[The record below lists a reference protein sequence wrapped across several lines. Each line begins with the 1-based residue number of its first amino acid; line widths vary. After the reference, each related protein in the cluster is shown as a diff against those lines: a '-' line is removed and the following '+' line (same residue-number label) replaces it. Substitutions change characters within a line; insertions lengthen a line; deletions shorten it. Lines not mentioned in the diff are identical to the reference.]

1 MAATMDKD
9 NNDSEPDP
17 YDTDEGDDYVPDDQS
32 DSSEND
38 ETEHVTPRKT
48 KKRRK
53 NIALWK
59 RNEKKRLRTAGKM
72 YEGHKGKIRP
82 ERNLRPFVHTC
93 RYSCSKMSEA
103 ERQTFFDK
111 FYNIPTYDLQT
122 AFLASCIQKCEVVRR
137 SQRAECNQYCNV
149 NQKPLVKLSYYRH
162 IFNTEFNLRFHK
174 PHSDTCSK
182 CDKLN
187 NIIKNS
193 NNENEV
199 SISKVSLELHQRK
212 AQKACEMKKMDAE
225 NSKALDDTIAICF
238 DLQQTLPTPLLTTS
252 KVFYL
257 RQLWTYNFCIHN
269 LCTGEARMYT
279 WDETVSGRGSQEI
292 GSCLLH
298 FFKSLPSN
306 ITKIIA
312 YSDSCGGQ
320 NKNKNICKLFMF
332 AIKATHI
339 KEIHHKFLEPGH
351 TYMECDRDFA
361 LIEKNK
367 KKIPQVFIPSHWREV
382 IAASNKKFMIHNMT
396 REMFFSFEKLNQIV
410 KDPKKDVDGKPIKF
424 KEIAYFKYDKSN
436 EAFSF
441 EFKPVLD
448 ASYPFIK
455 CVSGSRASGRPSYSL
470 QNSFTPLHGTSV
482 PIKTEKWKNLQ
493 TLLDYIP
500 PVYHA
505 FYKNMKHEDLKKR
518 TNETKICLYQPWNLV
533 LLLAQSPYS
542 SLKRKMKMTRSCYP
556 TTTND

>member
-1 MAATMDKD
+1 MLLRTIHFSSREHENNNDRFYKIRPVLDMLNNSFQQTYTVGKEMKYLAKDVTTKKLKKHEYIARETNDGIVVSKWKVARDVLMLSTVHGIGMRVPPPSSKRKRAFSPSCSNEEPTPKKKKETIKTPTLKPDAIIAYNNGKCGIDKSDQMASYSTCNRRGVKWYRKVLVFAEIHPNLAKDSVGLRWRSKETINRKWDELAICLNTHGSGATMLEKD
-9 NNDSEPDP
+9 NNNSEPDP

-82 ERNLRPFVHTC
+82 ERNLRTFVHTC
-93 RYSCSKMSEA
+93 
-103 ERQTFFDK
+103 
-111 FYNIPTYDLQT
+111 
-122 AFLASCIQKCEVVRR
+122 
-137 SQRAECNQYCNV
+137 
-149 NQKPLVKLSYYRH
+149 
-162 IFNTEFNLRFHK
+162 
-174 PHSDTCSK
+174 SDTCSK

-199 SISKVSLELHQRK
+199 SISKVSLEVHQRK

-269 LCTGEARMYT
+269 LGTGEARMYT

-396 REMFFSFEKLNQIV
+396 REMFFSFEKLN
-410 KDPKKDVDGKPIKF
+410 KK
-424 KEIAYFKYDKSN
+424 
-436 EAFSF
+436 
-441 EFKPVLD
+441 
-448 ASYPFIK
+448 
-455 CVSGSRASGRPSYSL
+455 
-470 QNSFTPLHGTSV
+470 
-482 PIKTEKWKNLQ
+482 
-493 TLLDYIP
+493 
-500 PVYHA
+500 
-505 FYKNMKHEDLKKR
+505 
-518 TNETKICLYQPWNLV
+518 
-533 LLLAQSPYS
+533 
-542 SLKRKMKMTRSCYP
+542 
-556 TTTND
+556 

>member
-1 MAATMDKD
+1 MAATMDKE

-17 YDTDEGDDYVPDDQS
+17 YDTDEGDDYVPDDHS

-72 YEGHKGKIRP
+72 YEGHKGKIRA

-137 SQRAECNQYCNV
+137 SQRAECNRRFSTKIMVSNMRVCKAFFLKTLDISNRRFTTVCEKVDRFEYCNV

-162 IFNTEFNLRFHK
+162 TFNTEFNHQFHK

-238 DLQQTLPTPLLTTS
+238 VLQQTLPTPLLTTS

-269 LCTGEARMYT
+269 LGTGEARMYT
-279 WDETVSGRGSQEI
+279 WDETV
-292 GSCLLH
+292 L
-298 FFKSLPSN
+298 
-306 ITKIIA
+306 
-312 YSDSCGGQ
+312 
-320 NKNKNICKLFMF
+320 
-332 AIKATHI
+332 
-339 KEIHHKFLEPGH
+339 
-351 TYMECDRDFA
+351 
-361 LIEKNK
+361 
-367 KKIPQVFIPSHWREV
+367 VEV
-382 IAASNKKFMIHNMT
+382 
-396 REMFFSFEKLNQIV
+396 
-410 KDPKKDVDGKPIKF
+410 PKK
-424 KEIAYFKYDKSN
+424 
-436 EAFSF
+436 
-441 EFKPVLD
+441 
-448 ASYPFIK
+448 
-455 CVSGSRASGRPSYSL
+455 
-470 QNSFTPLHGTSV
+470 
-482 PIKTEKWKNLQ
+482 
-493 TLLDYIP
+493 
-500 PVYHA
+500 
-505 FYKNMKHEDLKKR
+505 
-518 TNETKICLYQPWNLV
+518 
-533 LLLAQSPYS
+533 
-542 SLKRKMKMTRSCYP
+542 
-556 TTTND
+556 